1 MTEIMNCWP
10 PERTVFEIAGIEMQ
24 VAPGRHRL
32 EELAGAE
39 IAENWAAEVA
49 ANPALFNGEVLLP
62 EEMVLRDGVIH
73 ATARATGFATTMWWR
88 KQTRPPC
95 GLFLNA
101 SAVPISADGL
111 PIAIRMAPHTANAGK
126 VYFATG
132 SLDLSD
138 MREDDSCDVLG
149 SMTREVLEE
158 TGLDLER
165 EARAEDRLY
174 AVHFNR
180 RFFVFRFFHL
190 SQTADEI
197 CRRVERHMQQEAEPE
212 IDAVLALRPQ
222 EGQAHV
228 YHDLT
233 LIILPFFFARKP

>member
-1 MTEIMNCWP
+1 M
-10 PERTVFEIAGIEMQ
+10 AQ
-24 VAPGRHRL
+24 A
-32 EELAGAE
+32 
-39 IAENWAAEVA
+39 
-49 ANPALFNGEVLLP
+49 
-62 EEMVLRDGVIH
+62 D
-73 ATARATGFATTMWWR
+73 
-88 KQTRPPC
+88 RPPC
-95 GLFLNA
+95 RLFLNA

-138 MREDDSCDVLG
+138 MREDGSCDVLG

-222 EGQAHV
+222 DGQAHPQDGQAHPQDGQAHV